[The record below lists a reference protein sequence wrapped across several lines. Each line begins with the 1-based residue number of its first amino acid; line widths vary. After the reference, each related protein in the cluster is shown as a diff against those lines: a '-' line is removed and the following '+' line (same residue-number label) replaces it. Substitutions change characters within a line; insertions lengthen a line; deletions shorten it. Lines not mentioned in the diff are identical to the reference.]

1 MTNDQSNHRNRPLL
15 SLFSIEVLRNPSN
28 YRQYLF
34 SIENLWRLHNFGSI
48 SKLLTYSFPISAC
61 HKTIHPTPHPKIA
74 MSSTTTLIFGGS
86 GKVARHIT
94 SLLSKTANHT
104 VHSIIRKSEQS
115 ASIAELGGK
124 PIVQSIED
132 SSVEDMAATIK
143 STKASNIIWSAGA
156 GGGSVER
163 TRAVDR
169 DGAIRCMDAAALA
182 GVKRFVLVSAV
193 DVRDRQGKP
202 EPEWYDDGDRER
214 SDSMWKALGPYME
227 AKLAADR
234 SLVTEN
240 GRRGLDYTI
249 VRPGRLSEEA
259 ATGKVEAGKVH
270 LANSIPREDVA
281 RVVVECLKQTGTIGL
296 AFDVVGGET
305 AIEEAVASVVEGKV
319 DTFEERY

>member
-1 MTNDQSNHRNRPLL
+1 MASN
-15 SLFSIEVLRNPSN
+15 
-28 YRQYLF
+28 
-34 SIENLWRLHNFGSI
+34 
-48 SKLLTYSFPISAC
+48 
-61 HKTIHPTPHPKIA
+61 
-74 MSSTTTLIFGGS
+74 TLIFGGS

-94 SLLSKTANHT
+94 RLLASSGTHT
-104 VHSIIRKSEQS
+104 VHSIIRKPEQS

-124 PIVQSIED
+124 PIIQSIED
-132 SSVEDMAATIK
+132 SSVDDMAATIK
-143 STKASNIIWSAGA
+143 STKANAVIWSAGA
-156 GGGSVER
+156 GGGSPER

-169 DGAIRCMDAAALA
+169 DGAIRCMDAAAQA

-193 DVRDRQGKP
+193 DVRDREGKP

-214 SDSMWKALGPYME
+214 SDGMWSAIGAYME

-259 ATGKVEAGKVH
+259 STGNVEAGKVH

-281 RVVVECLKQTGTIGL
+281 KVVIEVLKQPKTIGL
-296 AFDVVGGET
+296 AFDVVGGKT
-305 AIEEAVASVVEGKV
+305 AVEQAVASVAEGRV
-319 DTFEERY
+319 DTFEGRY